1 MLTSC
6 LPHCTRPLSHPILRV
21 GQAIIAFRFS
31 SEAFDNKT
39 VTGTTLSTLIL
50 ERERE
55 EEQERDEELERA
67 TIAARSV
74 RGSLASLTKG
84 KGRGTGGPQDVGLI
98 AAGAGAGEGQM
109 GPDGEDVPSVVDDW

>member
-1 MLTSC
+1 MHTC
-6 LPHCTRPLSHPILRV
+6 HPILLV
-21 GQAIIAFRFS
+21 GQAIIAFRFT

-67 TIAARSV
+67 TVATRSV
-74 RGSLASLTKG
+74 RGSLASLA
-84 KGRGTGGPQDVGLI
+84 KGRGRGAGDPPDVGLI
-98 AAGAGAGEGQM
+98 AEGAGAGEGQM